1 MTWEDAPA
9 REEHDSV
16 MEPHSVLVTVTGR
29 DRPGVTSA
37 LFAALAGHDVEVL
50 DVEQVVIR
58 GRLVL
63 GVLVALH
70 GEPGSLRR
78 VVNACCDALGM
89 ESEVLVADPPLREPG
104 VRVRRSDRHHVI
116 VLGRPLRAGAVGE
129 VAHRIADLGGNIDTI
144 SRLSHYPVTSL
155 ELMVSGAD
163 PGTLRSA
170 LVTAATETGIDI
182 AVERAGLHR
191 RAKRLLVLDVDST
204 LIRGEVI
211 EMLAAYA
218 GCAAEVSAVTARAM
232 AGEMDF
238 AESLRARVA
247 LLAGLPADTLESVRS
262 TIELGLGARTLV
274 RTLKRMGY
282 RIGIV
287 SGGFSQV
294 VDGLAADLGL
304 DFAAA
309 NTLEIADGVL
319 TGRVVGEVLDRAGK
333 ARALVRFAEQ
343 YGVPLSQTVAVG
355 DGANDIDMLNS
366 AGLGIAFNAKP
377 VVQAAADTALSQPY
391 LDAILFILGISRDEV
406 EAADAE
412 DLAAGGVIPPD

>member
-1 MTWEDAPA
+1 MQSHTI
-9 REEHDSV
+9 
-16 MEPHSVLVTVTGR
+16 LVTVTGH

-70 GEPGSLRR
+70 GEPG
-78 VVNACCDALGM
+78 
-89 ESEVLVADPPLREPG
+89 PLRNAVQKCCAAIGMDVEVVVG
-104 VRVRRSDRHHVI
+104 EESDGQRRRGRHHVI
-116 VLGRPLRAGAVGE
+116 VLGAPLRAGAVGE
-129 VAHRIADLGGNIDTI
+129 VARRIADLGGNIDTI

-155 ELMVSGAD
+155 ELMVSGTDAAE
-163 PGTLRSA
+163 LRSA
-170 LVTAATETGIDI
+170 LATAATETGTDI

-191 RAKRLLVLDVDST
+191 RSKRLLVLDVDST
-204 LIRGEVI
+204 LVQGEAI
-211 EMLAAYA
+211 ELLAAYA
-218 GCAAEVSAVTARAM
+218 GHADEVAEVTRRAM
-232 AGEMDF
+232 AGELDF

-247 LLAGLPADTLESVRS
+247 LLEGLPVSVVEEVGAKLEL
-262 TIELGLGARTLV
+262 TAGARTLV

-287 SGGFSQV
+287 SGGFTLITGPLKEQ
-294 VDGLAADLGL
+294 LGL
-304 DFAAA
+304 DFVAA
-309 NTLEIADGVL
+309 NELEIRDGTL
-319 TGRVVGEVLDRAGK
+319 TGRVLGEIVDRAGK

-343 YGVPLSQTVAVG
+343 YGIPLSQTVAVG

-366 AGLGIAFNAKP
+366 AGLGIAFNAKA
-377 VVQAAADTALSQPY
+377 VVREVADAALSQPY

-406 EAADAE
+406 EDAE
-412 DLAAGGVIPPD
+412 VVVD